1 MKILVTAN
9 QKGGVGKSTLTA
21 HLAYAAHEDGK
32 RVLMLVRSGDNQRY
46 VALPRERS

>member
-32 RVLMLVRSGDNQRY
+32 RVLMHSVTMPIFLRNAMIMR
-46 VALPRERS
+46 